1 VGGQHAQVSGSKDI
15 CTGKACGEC
24 LDGTDYACAFYGGKC
39 ILSESMKDPSAY
51 DASEFV
57 WTSEDCPKPKCE
69 DVSIMDGY
77 LTCGGLN
84 EMFNGNICKYDYGAP
99 GAPCSCM
106 CGSDDI
112 CEGKACGECLDNTDY
127 ACSFY
132 GGKCILSESMKDP
145 SAYDASEFVWFSDKC
160 PTERAVGNSQCDH
173 INDDNKSYKCNGYY
187 KNIVKCDICLDDN
200 AGAVDNSAIND
211 AIRKR
216 EGDELCTCT
225 GRYTGWVAGGE
236 ACQFGNNCAPRSRCS
251 NPNGK
256 PCVFEA

>member
-1 VGGQHAQVSGSKDI
+1 MLWVILFTAIASAAELQKQNARLLKTNKILLQTLQKISSETAVGSKDI

-24 LDGTDYACAFYGGKC
+24 LDHTDYACTFYGGKC

-69 DVSIMDGY
+69 DISIMDGY

-84 EMFNGNICKYDYGAP
+84 EMFDGNICKYDYGAP

-106 CGSDDI
+106 CGSDVI

-127 ACSFY
+127 VCTFY
-132 GGKCILSESMKDP
+132 DGKCISSEAMMDP
-145 SAYDASEFVWFSDKC
+145 SGFKMSKFVWTSDEC
-160 PTERAVGNSQCDH
+160 PTETSV
-173 INDDNKSYKCNGYY
+173 
-187 KNIVKCDICLDDN
+187 
-200 AGAVDNSAIND
+200 
-211 AIRKR
+211 
-216 EGDELCTCT
+216 GDELCTCT